1 MNAIEL
7 LTKRQSDPQ
16 LTSPAPNKEQL
27 DTIFQAAVR
36 VPDHAALAPYRF
48 IVAQEKG
55 LEKLAQAYVKALEEK
70 GADQAKLDKAAKMPF
85 RAPMVITIVTQ
96 YQEHEKVPHSEQL
109 ITAGCAAHAM
119 QMAAYSLGLGAMW
132 RTGDLAFND
141 TVKQELGIELNEDIV
156 GFLYIGTKAKEMPEK
171 PQKSFD
177 DRVEYL

>member
-1 MNAIEL
+1 MNALEL

-16 LTSPAPNKEQL
+16 LTSPAPNKAQL

-48 IVAQEKG
+48 IVAEGEG
-55 LEKLAQAYVKALEEK
+55 LDKLAQVYIKALADK
-70 GADQAKLDKAAKMPF
+70 GAEQAKLDKAAKMPF

-141 TVKQELGIELNEDIV
+141 TVKQGLGIDTHQDIV
-156 GFLYIGTKAKEMPEK
+156 GFLYIGTKAKDMPEK
-171 PQKSFD
+171 PQKPFE

>member
-27 DTIFQAAVR
+27 DTLFQAAIR
-36 VPDHAALAPYRF
+36 VPDHAALTPYRF
-48 IVAQEKG
+48 IVAQDQG
-55 LEKLAQAYVKALEEK
+55 LEKLAQAYVKALTLK

-85 RAPMVITIVTQ
+85 RAPMVVTIVTQ

-141 TVKQELGIELNEDIV
+141 TVKEELGIELNEDIV

-171 PQKSFD
+171 PQKPFD